1 MIIIDKKDYDACVRI
16 NGRDIKCY
24 SKNKIKELYPNG
36 NYKIVGETFEKNK
49 KRNKDIIEIANKK
62 LNVSKYGSNSKILYK
77 TKGYIEVDENQYIV
91 YLKSRVAFLF
101 LLFLIFIGIG
111 VSTYIGI
118 KTFTTVPTILPDYQ
132 LPPEDDQ
139 TTVIDG
145 DNTKKSV
152 SKNGGGSVR
161 VRLGSTAKVDLKTGE
176 IEMIYQNPNQ
186 SNQDSVI
193 SLVLISDNKEYTIAR
208 SGLIKSGNQI
218 TKLKLMNN
226 EIKLSKG
233 VYKGKYIIDHY
244 NPETGEKSLT
254 NSNFNDIEIQVNE

>member
-1 MIIIDKKDYDACVRI
+1 MIIIDKKDYDAFIKV

-24 SKNKIKELYPNG
+24 SKNKIQKLYPNG

-49 KRNKDIIEIANKK
+49 KTSKDIIEIANKK
-62 LNVSKYGSNSKILYK
+62 LNVSRYGSNSKILYK
-77 TKGYIEVDENQYIV
+77 RKGYIEVDENKYIV
-91 YLKSRVAFLF
+91 YLKSRAAFLF
-101 LLFLIFIGIG
+101 LLFLILLGIG
-111 VSTYIGI
+111 LSIYYAVKLYTS
-118 KTFTTVPTILPDYQ
+118 VPTISPDYE
-132 LPPEDDQ
+132 LPPEDEQ
-139 TTVIDG
+139 TTAIDG

-161 VRLGSTAKVDLKTGE
+161 VRLGSTAKIDLNTGE

-193 SLVLISDNKEYTIAR
+193 SLVLISDDKEYTIAQ
-208 SGLIKSGNQI
+208 SGLIKAGNQI
-218 TKLKLMNN
+218 TKLKLINN
-226 EIKLSKG
+226 VIKLSKG

-254 NSNFNDIEIQVNE
+254 NSNFNDIEIQVN